1 MKNVRMARVLAL
13 LLVGAV
19 SVVACSSTTTSPPA
33 AEVPTATTA
42 ATAEVTPTKG
52 EVARGGVDVA
62 LEYVVEPTEPVVA
75 RVNGVEIGT
84 AAYMDE
90 LRQQLQIVTHQYGID
105 WYDQEMRSYLPTFQE
120 EVLQQL
126 IQEQLGWQL
135 AAAEGIVVDE
145 AKLAAEVQEA
155 KDEIEQGGQYE
166 SWEAYLE
173 AMGSDEE
180 DFADQLTTYMIFQ
193 ELTEAHGG
201 PQEAEHVNAAHILV
215 ESEETAKEVLARLE
229 AGDSFSDLAAEYSTD
244 TSNKDRGG
252 DLGWFPRGVMVSE
265 FEEAAFALSIGGTSA
280 VVATKFGYHIIQV
293 NGKEERTLSPEL
305 FEQMQERNFSSWFE
319 AETAEADIEALVQF
333 AEPVS

>member
-1 MKNVRMARVLAL
+1 
-13 LLVGAV
+13 
-19 SVVACSSTTTSPPA
+19 
-33 AEVPTATTA
+33 
-42 ATAEVTPTKG
+42 
-52 EVARGGVDVA
+52 
-62 LEYVVEPTEPVVA
+62 
-75 RVNGVEIGT
+75 
-84 AAYMDE
+84 
-90 LRQQLQIVTHQYGID
+90 
-105 WYDQEMRSYLPTFQE
+105 
-120 EVLQQL
+120 
-126 IQEQLGWQL
+126 
-135 AAAEGIVVDE
+135 
-145 AKLAAEVQEA
+145 
-155 KDEIEQGGQYE
+155 
-166 SWEAYLE
+166 
-173 AMGSDEE
+173 
-180 DFADQLTTYMIFQ
+180 
-193 ELTEAHGG
+193 LTEAHGG